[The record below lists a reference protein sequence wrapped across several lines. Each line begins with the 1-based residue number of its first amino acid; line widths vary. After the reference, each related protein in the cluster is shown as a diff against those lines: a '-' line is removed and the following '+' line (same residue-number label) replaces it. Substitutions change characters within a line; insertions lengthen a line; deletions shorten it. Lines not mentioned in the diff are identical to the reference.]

1 MGSARC
7 MLSVIKRAALKS
19 QCSLLLFM
27 LRLCVFSVEARPCSS
42 PHTYSAS
49 RVETLCI
56 ASNAVQP
63 QDVAELTVLLLKFP
77 ALASLDVS
85 ANPEMGNIGVV
96 ALLSSLSGM
105 RFVFT
110 ICCVG

>member
-1 MGSARC
+1 
-7 MLSVIKRAALKS
+7 
-19 QCSLLLFM
+19 
-27 LRLCVFSVEARPCSS
+27 
-42 PHTYSAS
+42 
-49 RVETLCI
+49 
-56 ASNAVQP
+56 VQP